1 MLLSSFSRRALALL
15 VALLA
20 LVSSAAA
27 ANVST
32 TAELV
37 QPNAIPLPLWLT
49 IFGVALILLNE
60 MVLVIVLERPDSSTS
75 TVVD

>member
-1 MLLSSFSRRALALL
+1 MPNPSFSRRCLTLL

-20 LVSSAAA
+20 LAGPATA

-37 QPNAIPLPLWLT
+37 QHNAIPLSLWLT
-49 IFGVALILLNE
+49 IFGVALILL
-60 MVLVIVLERPDSSTS
+60 
-75 TVVD
+75 